1 MAYATINNP
10 SANFTL
16 KQYTGNGTDNTAI
29 TNDASAGNFKP
40 DLLWIKETISSA
52 PSSHRLFDSNRGA
65 SKRIE
70 SDTQSAQ
77 ATDTSNQK
85 SFDTNGFTLGDSS
98 SVNANGD
105 TYIAAQWKANGG
117 TTSSNASGDITS
129 TVQANTAAGFS
140 IVTWTGNGGGVNV
153 NIGHGL
159 GDVPE
164 IVAVKNCSDSVNWRI
179 GISNKIKGQGGT
191 GRDMAAANG
200 DFMQWDTTDA
210 STNPGATVIWGSPQ
224 NPTSSVFTVGSDNS
238 VNGNGDTMLAYCWR
252 SIRGYSQCGT
262 YIGNADGGAGAPFI
276 YTGFRPAYIMIKPMD
291 NVSSWSWHDVV
302 RSPHNESQEYLWYNS
317 SNVQGTRAA
326 FDIVSNGF
334 KIRTTDNDYNY
345 NSGYMLYY
353 AVADM
358 PLVATN
364 DVFALAR

>member
-1 MAYATINNP
+1 MAYATINDP
-10 SANFTL
+10 SVHFQLTL
-16 KQYTGNGTDNTAI
+16 YTGTGSARSV
-29 TNDASAGNFKP
+29 TNDGNSNLQP
-40 DLLWIKETISSA
+40 DFLWIKRRS
-52 PSSHRLFDSNRGA
+52 DSNSHHLVNSSVGLSGDVALA
-65 SKRIE
+65 SDLQNGKFASPVSAFN
-70 SDTQSAQ
+70 SD
-77 ATDTSNQK
+77 
-85 SFDTNGFTLGDSS
+85 GF
-98 SVNANGD
+98 SVNAGDNSVNGNSS
-105 TYIAAQWKANGG
+105 TYVAAQWKANGG
-117 TTSSNASGDITS
+117 TTASNASGDITS

-334 KIRTTDNDYNY
+334 KLRTSDNDYNY

-358 PLVATN
+358 PLVTTN

>member
-1 MAYATINNP
+1 MAYATINDP
-10 SANFTL
+10 SVHFQLTL
-16 KQYTGNGTDNTAI
+16 YTGTGSARSV
-29 TNDASAGNFKP
+29 TNDGNSNLQP
-40 DLLWIKETISSA
+40 DFLWIKRRS
-52 PSSHRLFDSNRGA
+52 DSNSHHLVNSSVGLSGDVALA
-65 SKRIE
+65 SDLQNGKFASPVSAFN
-70 SDTQSAQ
+70 SD
-77 ATDTSNQK
+77 
-85 SFDTNGFTLGDSS
+85 GF
-98 SVNANGD
+98 SVNAGDNSVNGNSS
-105 TYIAAQWKANGG
+105 TYVAAQWKANGG
-117 TTSSNASGDITS
+117 TTASNASGDITS

-140 IVTWTGNGGGVNV
+140 IVRWTGNGAGVNV

-164 IVAVKNCSDSVNWRI
+164 IIAVKNQTDSVNWRI
-179 GISNKIKGQGGT
+179 GVSNKLKGQGGS
-191 GRDMAAANG
+191 GRDMAAQNG
-200 DFMQWDTTDA
+200 RFMQWDTTDA
-210 STNPGATVIWGSPQ
+210 STNPGALVIWGSGQ

-238 VNGNGDTMLAYCWR
+238 VNGNGDDMIAYCWR

-262 YIGNADGGAGAPFI
+262 YIGNADGGTGAPFI
-276 YTGFRPAYIMIKPMD
+276 YTGFRPAYVMVKPMD
-291 NVSSWSWHDVV
+291 NASSWSWHDVV